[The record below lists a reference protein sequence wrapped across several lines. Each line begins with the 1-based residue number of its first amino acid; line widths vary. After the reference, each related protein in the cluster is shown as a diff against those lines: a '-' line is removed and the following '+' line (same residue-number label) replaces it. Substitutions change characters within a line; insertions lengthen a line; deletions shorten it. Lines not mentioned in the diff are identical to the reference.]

1 MFKGIVHPNIFY
13 SLTLMSFQTC
23 NKSFLYC
30 DVEMFRE
37 MSTMLFYMQCKRMV
51 AVKNEQRHDT

>member
-23 NKSFLYC
+23 NKSFCIVMWRCLEKC
-30 DVEMFRE
+30 P
-37 MSTMLFYMQCKRMV
+37 QCSFTCNVSEWWLSKMN
-51 AVKNEQRHDT
+51 KGTTH